1 MTFVQVVAEELVGE
15 DEGVDAGAG
24 AGAGTAAEREKDQRK
39 GQGAV
44 VLNKRRS
51 GQLDRSFIW

>member
-1 MTFVQVVAEELVGE
+1 MVAEGLVGE

-24 AGAGTAAEREKDQRK
+24 AGTATEREKDQRK
-39 GQGAV
+39 GQGVV

>member
-15 DEGVDAGAG
+15 GEGVDAG

-39 GQGAV
+39 GQDVVVRESGAA
-44 VLNKRRS
+44 
-51 GQLDRSFIW
+51 

>member
-1 MTFVQVVAEELVGE
+1 MVAEGLVGE

-24 AGAGTAAEREKDQRK
+24 AGAGAGTATEREKDQRK
-39 GQGAV
+39 GQGVV

>member
-15 DEGVDAGAG
+15 GESVDAGAG
-24 AGAGTAAEREKDQRK
+24 AGTAVEREKDQRK
-39 GQGAV
+39 GRGVV

-51 GQLDRSFIW
+51 GQL

>member
-15 DEGVDAGAG
+15 GEGVDAG

-39 GQGAV
+39 GQGVV